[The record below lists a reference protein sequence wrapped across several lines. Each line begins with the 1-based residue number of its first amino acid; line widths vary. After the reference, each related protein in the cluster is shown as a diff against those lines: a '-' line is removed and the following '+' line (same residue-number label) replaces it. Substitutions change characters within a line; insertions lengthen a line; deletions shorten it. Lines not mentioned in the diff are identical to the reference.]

1 MRGPQT
7 HFARTQQSPCAYL
20 HKKSKGMGLHSKG
33 IGINKIASELGI
45 GVGGN

>member
-1 MRGPQT
+1 MGTKNR
-7 HFARTQQSPCAYL
+7 FAGSAQYPSANL